1 MIVIKIYEFHVLTD
15 SIFHS
20 YVFVLFF
27 FKANMVETC
36 RNNNKNKKK
45 TTSKTVMQ
53 HFTSHLPVL
62 CMKSHLNVTKSSEK
76 AIFETTGMSPHV
88 VCPQAVKDG

>member
-1 MIVIKIYEFHVLTD
+1 MYWLTQY
-15 SIFHS
+15 STLMFLC
-20 YVFVLFF
+20 YF
-27 FKANMVETC
+27 FKANMVEMC
-36 RNNNKNKKK
+36 RNNNFKKK
-45 TTSKTVMQ
+45 PTSKTVMQ

-88 VCPQAVKDG
+88 VCPQAVKDR

>member
-1 MIVIKIYEFHVLTD
+1 M
-15 SIFHS
+15 
-20 YVFVLFF
+20 
-27 FKANMVETC
+27 
-36 RNNNKNKKK
+36 
-45 TTSKTVMQ
+45 VMQ

-88 VCPQAVKDG
+88 VCPQAVKDR